1 MSYGILASA
10 VAKWKGLPPAAQAAI
25 KETPDYQT
33 TVDAVAQNMANDP
46 DTGREVL
53 GGIDNAA
60 RGAIVREFMES
71 PQGFLAS
78 LGAGET
84 LSRYAENAPLL
95 LS

>member
-10 VAKWKGLPPAAQAAI
+10 VAKWKDLSPAAQAAI

-33 TVDAVAQNMANDP
+33 TIDAVAQNMANDP
-46 DTGREVL
+46 DTGREAW

-60 RGAIVREFMES
+60 RGAIVRGFMGS
-71 PQGFLAS
+71 PLGFLAG
-78 LGAGET
+78 LGAGEA